1 MILVLLVL
9 LGAFSLDA
17 QQYRAFWADGP
28 RSDEEF
34 RRKDAYR

>member
-9 LGAFSLDA
+9 LGALSLDA
-17 QQYRAFWADGP
+17 QQYRASRAGGP
-28 RSDEEF
+28 RSNEEF